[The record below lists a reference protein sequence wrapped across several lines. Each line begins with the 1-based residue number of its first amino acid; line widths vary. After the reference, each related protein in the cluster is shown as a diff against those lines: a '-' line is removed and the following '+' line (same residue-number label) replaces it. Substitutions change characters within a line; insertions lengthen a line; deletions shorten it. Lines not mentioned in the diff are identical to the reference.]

1 MPTTITEGSKRNR
14 SPLSRTKLFLRRIF
28 WAGFWLRV
36 VVFCFLSPFNNDGVG
51 HLEHILYFKT
61 HWMPPPA
68 DFWHETFQPPL
79 YYFLASFLARFYE
92 DPKFLQM
99 FSLLTSVGTL
109 YLAQKLV
116 CSSAL
121 IRRKEAKIMTL
132 LIVAFLPQFVMFGLY
147 LSNDSLAIFLGFLAV
162 YRLRKFFVRA
172 TIRNFLCLMLVLSL
186 SLLTKGQ
193 FLGICAVM
201 VPVAWVWM
209 LREHRAGGFQRFCTF
224 AAAALLLA
232 VGSMKYEQN
241 ALLYGKPLVTN
252 LNFNPPWVAAQ
263 QGTYTGLKSVLDAN
277 ILKLVIKPT
286 SDEST
291 HHAVP
296 LLLYGTFWYQYIP
309 ESNFHG
315 NLTPGL
321 NRLGSWM
328 YVVGVIPTLLLL
340 VGLMALIR
348 SPRLT
353 LGIPGWRG
361 WLRGVAV
368 SVFAVNLAIVLWT
381 FRNFDVWSILQ
392 ARLLFPTL
400 PGALV
405 LLDAGIASIKGRLN
419 LDNCLCIWS
428 AAFGVGVAGYFG
440 SEVIL
445 QCIQIAQS
453 FLGQNA
459 GV

>member
-1 MPTTITEGSKRNR
+1 MSALA
-14 SPLSRTKLFLRRIF
+14 SRIF
-28 WAGFWLRV
+28 LAGFWLRV
-36 VVFCFLSPFNNDGVG
+36 VVFCFLSPFNNDSDG
-51 HLEHILYFKT
+51 HLEHILYFKA

-68 DFWHETFQPPL
+68 GFSHETFQPPL

-92 DPKFLQM
+92 NPKFLQV
-99 FSLLTSVGTL
+99 FSLLTSVGAL
-109 YLAQKLV
+109 HLAQKLV

-121 IRRKEAKIMTL
+121 IRCREAKIVTL

-147 LSNDSLAIFLGFLAV
+147 ISNDSLAIFLGFLAV
-162 YRLRKFFVRA
+162 YRLRTFFVRA
-172 TIRNFLCLMLVLSL
+172 TRRNFLCLVLVLSL
-186 SLLTKGQ
+186 GLLTKGQ
-193 FLGICAVM
+193 FIGICAVM

-209 LREHRAGGFQRFCTF
+209 LREHRARGFQRFCTF
-224 AAAALLLA
+224 AAAVLLLA
-232 VGSMKYEQN
+232 IGSMKYGQN
-241 ALLYGKPLVTN
+241 ALLYGKPLVSN
-252 LNFNPPWVAAQ
+252 LNFNPPWVAWQ

-277 ILKLVIKPT
+277 ILKLVVKPT
-286 SDEST
+286 YDEST
-291 HHAVP
+291 RHAVP

-315 NLTPGL
+315 NLSPVL
-321 NRLGSWM
+321 KRLGSWM
-328 YVVGVIPTLLLL
+328 YVVGIIPTLLLL

-353 LGIPGWRG
+353 LGIPSWRG
-361 WLRGVAV
+361 LLRGAAIGA
-368 SVFAVNLAIVLWT
+368 FALNLAIVLWT

-392 ARLLFPTL
+392 ARLLFPSL

-419 LDNCLCIWS
+419 LSHCLCIWS
-428 AAFGVGVAGYFG
+428 TAFGVGVVGYFG
-440 SEVIL
+440 SEVVL

-453 FLGQNA
+453 FFGHNA

>member
-1 MPTTITEGSKRNR
+1 
-14 SPLSRTKLFLRRIF
+14 
-28 WAGFWLRV
+28 
-36 VVFCFLSPFNNDGVG
+36 
-51 HLEHILYFKT
+51 
-61 HWMPPPA
+61 
-68 DFWHETFQPPL
+68 
-79 YYFLASFLARFYE
+79 
-92 DPKFLQM
+92 
-99 FSLLTSVGTL
+99 
-109 YLAQKLV
+109 
-116 CSSAL
+116 
-121 IRRKEAKIMTL
+121 
-132 LIVAFLPQFVMFGLY
+132 
-147 LSNDSLAIFLGFLAV
+147 
-162 YRLRKFFVRA
+162 
-172 TIRNFLCLMLVLSL
+172 
-186 SLLTKGQ
+186 
-193 FLGICAVM
+193 
-201 VPVAWVWM
+201 M

-224 AAAALLLA
+224 AAAVLLLA
-232 VGSMKYEQN
+232 IGSMKYEQN
-241 ALLYGKPLVTN
+241 TLLYGKPLVTN
-252 LNFNPPWVAAQ
+252 LNFNPPWVAAR

-315 NLTPGL
+315 NLTPVL
-321 NRLGSWM
+321 KRLGSWM

-353 LGIPGWRG
+353 LGIPGWQG

-419 LDNCLCIWS
+419 LGNCLCIWS